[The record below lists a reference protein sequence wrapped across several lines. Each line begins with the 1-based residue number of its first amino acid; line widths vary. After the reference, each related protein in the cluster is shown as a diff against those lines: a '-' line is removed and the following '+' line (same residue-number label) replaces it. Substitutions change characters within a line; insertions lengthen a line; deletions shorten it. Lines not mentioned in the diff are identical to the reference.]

1 MKNELKLHDKF
12 LEQHKKILT
21 TANKVGLAL
30 YDFCIALKEMHES
43 KSYLSANYISFEDYT
58 EKALQI
64 KKTQAYEYLK
74 IAERFSPGFFQENS
88 KIGITKLQL
97 LANIDVKDAEE
108 FISAY
113 DIENI
118 SVKELKRT
126 LANYKD
132 KKESKADLTSPHGHD
147 EVIEI
152 EPEPKEEPKTFGE
165 FLRNKR
171 LNLGITALNLA
182 NLLNVSRPYLV
193 NIELNNRVLNSSKF
207 YQKIINILNLDA
219 EEQKLMY
226 KLVDLDLIK
235 KRRIMDDLMSKIVD
249 NPSILEKLRNN

>member
-1 MKNELKLHDKF
+1 MKSELKLHDKF
-12 LEQHKKILT
+12 LSQHKKILT

-132 KKESKADLTSPHGHD
+132 KKDSDIASTTSYD
-147 EVIEI
+147 DVIEI
-152 EPEPKEEPKTFGE
+152 ELEPKEDPKTFGE

-171 LNLGITALNLA
+171 LGLGLTALNLA
-182 NLLNVSRPYLV
+182 KLLNVSRPYLI
-193 NIELNNRVLNSSKF
+193 NIELNNRTLNSSKF
-207 YQKIINILNLDA
+207 YQKIINILNLNN

-226 KLVDLDLIK
+226 KLVDIDLIK
-235 KRRIMDDLMSKIVD
+235 KRRIMDDLMSKIVN
-249 NPSILEKLRNN
+249 NPGILEKIRND

>member
-1 MKNELKLHDKF
+1 MKNELKPHDKF

-132 KKESKADLTSPHGHD
+132 KKDSDIASTTSYD
-147 EVIEI
+147 DVIEI
-152 EPEPKEEPKTFGE
+152 ELEPKEDPKTFGE

-171 LNLGITALNLA
+171 LGLGLTALNLA
-182 NLLNVSRPYLV
+182 KLLNVSRPYLI
-193 NIELNNRVLNSSKF
+193 NIELNNRTLNSSKF
-207 YQKIINILNLDA
+207 YQKIINILNLNN

-226 KLVDLDLIK
+226 KLVDIDLIK
-235 KRRIMDDLMSKIVD
+235 KRRIMDDLISKIVN
-249 NPSILEKLRNN
+249 NPGILEKIRND